1 MTRRSLIRKRK
12 QIKGIF
18 CVEGLWDLDLR
29 DTSTVRPLLDLL
41 LMNAGVQYIHRE
53 YATREEFELYVSKWT
68 LKRYAAYPILYLASH
83 GAESG
88 IDIGGELYPLDELG
102 ALLEGKCANRAI
114 LFASCSTLNIQ
125 KRHLRNF
132 LERTEALAVAGYK
145 VDVGW
150 MRATAF
156 ELLLLYNMQLGEFS
170 GRGVEAIEKKALS
183 VARGFKELE
192 FRIETMKELT

>member
-1 MTRRSLIRKRK
+1 MARRSSIRKRK

-29 DTSTVRPLLDLL
+29 DTSTVRPLLELL
-41 LMNAGVQYIHRE
+41 RLNAGVEYIHRE
-53 YATREEFELYVSKWT
+53 YAMPDEFELYVRKWT
-68 LKRYAAYPILYLASH
+68 LKRYSAYPILYLASH

-88 IDIGGELYPLDELG
+88 IDIGGDLYPLDELG
-102 ALLEGKCANRAI
+102 ALLEGRCANRVI
-114 LFASCSTLNIQ
+114 LFASCSTLNID

-170 GRGVEAIEKKALS
+170 GRGIGAIEKKAKTI
-183 VARGFKELE
+183 ARGFKDLD
-192 FRIETMKELT
+192 FRMETVKELN